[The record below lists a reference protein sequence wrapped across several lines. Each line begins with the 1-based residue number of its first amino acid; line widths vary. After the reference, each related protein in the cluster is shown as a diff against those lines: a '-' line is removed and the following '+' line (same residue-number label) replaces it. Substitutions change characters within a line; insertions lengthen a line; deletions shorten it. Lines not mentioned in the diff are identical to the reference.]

1 MRSVLNGTATAP
13 VYEAHKRGIN
23 VHVWVDETRPRCQGS
38 RLTAFE
44 LGHEGISHT
53 IIADN
58 ASGALM
64 ARGEIDL
71 VMRDADTVV
80 FVEVRYRRKNQWGSA
95 VETVDWR
102 KQKRLIAAAQHYL
115 ITHPHLV
122 DQPCRFDVVAA
133 EGNPADPGAYRW
145 IREAFT
151 C

>member
-1 MRSVLNGTATAP
+1 VKALTLRQLLGNRAERAAERLLADSGMRLLARN
-13 VYEAHKRGIN
+13 Y
-23 VHVWVDETRPRCQGS
+23 RCKQG
-38 RLTAFE
+38 E
-44 LGHEGISHT
+44 L
-53 IIADN
+53 
-58 ASGALM
+58 
-64 ARGEIDL
+64 DL

-102 KQKRLIAAAQHYL
+102 KQKRLIAAAHHYL
-115 ITHPHLV
+115 ITHPHLA

-133 EGNPADPGAYRW
+133 EGNPADPASYRW